1 MCAASAAGEAGALA
15 GGAGGREAQLVR
27 DILLLE
33 LLLLCC
39 SENCA
44 AAAGESEPAS
54 AAVGHDC
61 WPECSVALLL
71 VCSRCA
77 TDRPIVVLVCVALPV
92 LQT

>member
-44 AAAGESEPAS
+44 AAGESEPAS

-71 VCSRCA
+71 V
-77 TDRPIVVLVCVALPV
+77 VVV
-92 LQT
+92 LQTGR